1 MRRMR
6 LCRALA
12 LVICLPVA
20 TTGAG
25 PISAPPAP
33 ATAPGAEA
41 PDHVVAEIQQSLDDA
56 VRRFDAMDSAGG
68 RTGAGACSAINNE
81 VAGLPE
87 LASHAIKAKGM
98 SSSDL
103 PTIDRRALMNSLAL

>member
-33 ATAPGAEA
+33 GAEA

-56 VRRFDAMDSAGG
+56 VRRFDAMDSAGVLAHVSHQYRTSPLPKPLLADQLRRLLAPHDHGTAGG
-68 RTGAGACSAINNE
+68 R
-81 VAGLPE
+81 
-87 LASHAIKAKGM
+87 SH
-98 SSSDL
+98 
-103 PTIDRRALMNSLAL
+103 PPR